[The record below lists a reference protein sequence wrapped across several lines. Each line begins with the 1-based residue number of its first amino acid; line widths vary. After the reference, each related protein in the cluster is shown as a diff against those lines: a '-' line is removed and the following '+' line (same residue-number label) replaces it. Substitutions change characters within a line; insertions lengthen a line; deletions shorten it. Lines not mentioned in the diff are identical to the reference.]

1 VRSYTSTQMS
11 KTTSSHQSGAVTKEN
26 RLNMMPVNN
35 AKQTKNIHV
44 LTITRQ
50 EKQCEKQVLAT
61 REPLQKGSLTIA
73 IASALLAR
81 IAGRISFVI
90 MSFYLGERFTSATAV
105 VLILES
111 FYITELLLSP
121 LVGSF
126 SDRIGRRPFLLLSPL
141 LAAMATT
148 SILFATQLFPRPN
161 VHAINPGLIFFLLIL
176 LVERLIEGVAS
187 GMNVPAT
194 LGYITDVSKGSER
207 LRVRVMTAFE
217 IVTVAGIT
225 LAIPLGGKI
234 SSAMGTRGFF
244 VVIGIY
250 LLVFLLASTGL
261 KESLPQHEMQQHSSL
276 LTSLTVIRHKR
287 IFTFLPAWFSVNAL
301 VGSWTT
307 LILIMLAYPDPAAD
321 MRHPHQLLYGG
332 FSKMSASLWVSIFAL
347 TFLLGMVL
355 WVPLVGRMRRT
366 TVMLISLGGL
376 ALMIVTLTFLNGLA
390 ENPYSLSASAKP
402 LAAILVMLVIPGILL
417 LSGFTPVALTQMSAL
432 ADTLPYQRG
441 AVMGLYSVVLAIG
454 QLLGSVIG
462 GFCVDLGGF
471 YGLMVFSTVMG
482 CISLISVLYI
492 RNHKH
497 DLIRVASDKI
507 PAQTS

>member
-1 VRSYTSTQMS
+1 
-11 KTTSSHQSGAVTKEN
+11 
-26 RLNMMPVNN
+26 MPVNN
-35 AKQTKNIHV
+35 IKQTKNIHV
-44 LTITRQ
+44 LTASRQ
-50 EKQCEKQVLAT
+50 EEQSGEQVPTT
-61 REPLQKGSLTIA
+61 REPLQNGSVRIA
-73 IASALLAR
+73 ITSALLLR

-90 MSFYLGERFTSATAV
+90 MSFYLGERFTSATIV

-111 FYITELLLSP
+111 FYITELLISP
-121 LVGSF
+121 LVGSL
-126 SDRIGRRPFLLLSPL
+126 SDRIGRKPFLLLSPL
-141 LAAMATT
+141 LAAIATT
-148 SILFATQLFPRPN
+148 SMLFVTQLFPRPN
-161 VHAINPGLIFFLLIL
+161 VHLVNAGLIIFLLIL
-176 LVERLIEGVAS
+176 LVERLVEGVAS

-234 SSAMGTRGFF
+234 SSVMGTRGFF

-250 LLVFLLASTGL
+250 LFALLLVRTGL
-261 KESLPQHEMQQHSSL
+261 DESLPQHEMKHHHGSL

-321 MRHPHQLLYGG
+321 ARHPHQLLYGG
-332 FSKMSASLWVSIFAL
+332 FGKMGASLWVGIFAL
-347 TFLLGMVL
+347 IFLLGMVL
-355 WVPLVGRMRRT
+355 WVPLVTRMRRT
-366 TVMLISLGGL
+366 TVMVISLAGL
-376 ALMIVTLTFLNGLA
+376 ALMIITLSLLNGLG
-390 ENPYSLSASAKP
+390 ENPYSLSASMTP
-402 LAAILVMLVIPGILL
+402 LVITLVILVIPGILL

-454 QLLGSVIG
+454 QLLGSVLG

-471 YGLMVFSTVMG
+471 YGLMAFSTVMG
-482 CISLISVLYI
+482 CISLASVLYM
-492 RNHKH
+492 RTHRD
-497 DLIRVASDKI
+497 DLICV
-507 PAQTS
+507 TSN

>member
-1 VRSYTSTQMS
+1 MRT
-11 KTTSSHQSGAVTKEN
+11 
-26 RLNMMPVNN
+26 L
-35 AKQTKNIHV
+35 
-44 LTITRQ
+44 
-50 EKQCEKQVLAT
+50 
-61 REPLQKGSLTIA
+61 REPVARRSLSIA
-73 IASALLAR
+73 IAAALLTR

-90 MSFYLGERFTSATAV
+90 MSFYLGERFGSATVV

-148 SILFATQLFPRPN
+148 CVLFATRLFPRPD
-161 VHAINPGLIFFLLIL
+161 VHVINIGLILFLLIL
-176 LVERLIEGVAS
+176 LVERLIEGVSS

-194 LGYITDVSKGSER
+194 LGYITDISAGSER

-225 LAIPLGGKI
+225 LAIPIGGKI

-250 LLVFLLASTGL
+250 LLVLLLVNTGL
-261 KESLPQHEMQQHSSL
+261 QESLQHHEMEQHGSL

-321 MRHPHQLLYGG
+321 ARHPHQLLYGG
-332 FSKMSASLWVSIFAL
+332 FGKMGASLWVSVFAL

-355 WVPLVGRMRRT
+355 WVPLVTRVRRT

-376 ALMIVTLTFLNGLA
+376 ALIIVSLTILNGLA
-390 ENPYSLSASAKP
+390 ENPYALPDNVKP
-402 LAAILVMLVIPGILL
+402 LVLSLVILVIPGMLL

-432 ADTLPYQRG
+432 ADTLPFQRG

-454 QLLGSVIG
+454 QLLGSILG

-471 YGLMVFSTVMG
+471 YGLMAFSTVMG
-482 CISLISVLYI
+482 LVSLGSVLYM
-492 RNHKH
+492 RTHRD
-497 DLIRVASDKI
+497 DLIQAVCLKE
-507 PAQTS
+507 

>member
-1 VRSYTSTQMS
+1 
-11 KTTSSHQSGAVTKEN
+11 
-26 RLNMMPVNN
+26 MPVNN
-35 AKQTKNIHV
+35 IKQTENIHV
-44 LTITRQ
+44 LTASSQ
-50 EKQCEKQVLAT
+50 EKQSGEQAIAT
-61 REPLQKGSLTIA
+61 REPLQNGSVRIA
-73 IASALLAR
+73 ITSALLSR

-90 MSFYLGERFTSATAV
+90 MSFYLGERFTSATIV

-111 FYITELLLSP
+111 FYITELLISP
-121 LVGSF
+121 LVGSL
-126 SDRIGRRPFLLLSPL
+126 SDRIGRKPFLLLSPL
-141 LAAMATT
+141 LAAIATT
-148 SILFATQLFPRPN
+148 SMLFVTQLFPRPN
-161 VHAINPGLIFFLLIL
+161 VHLVNAGLIFFLLIL

-225 LAIPLGGKI
+225 LAIPFGGKI

-250 LLVFLLASTGL
+250 LLSLLLVRTGL
-261 KESLPQHEMQQHSSL
+261 DESLPQHEMKYHHPSL

-307 LILIMLAYPDPAAD
+307 LLLIILAYADPAAD
-321 MRHPHQLLYGG
+321 ARHPHQLLYGG
-332 FSKMSASLWVSIFAL
+332 FGKMGASLWVGIFAL
-347 TFLLGMVL
+347 IFLLGMVL
-355 WVPLVGRMRRT
+355 WVPLVTRMRRT
-366 TVMLISLGGL
+366 TVMMISLGGL
-376 ALMIVTLTFLNGLA
+376 ALMIITLTLLNGLA
-390 ENPYSLSASAKP
+390 EDPYSLTASARP
-402 LAAILVMLVIPGILL
+402 LAIALIILVIPGILL

-471 YGLMVFSTVMG
+471 YGLMGFSTVMG
-482 CISLISVLYI
+482 CISLASVLYMRI
-492 RNHKH
+492 HRD
-497 DLIRVASDKI
+497 DLICVSSD
-507 PAQTS
+507 

>member
-1 VRSYTSTQMS
+1 
-11 KTTSSHQSGAVTKEN
+11 
-26 RLNMMPVNN
+26 MPVNN
-35 AKQTKNIHV
+35 IKQTENIHV
-44 LTITRQ
+44 LTARSQ
-50 EKQCEKQVLAT
+50 EKQSGEQAIAMH
-61 REPLQKGSLTIA
+61 EPLQNGSVRIA
-73 IASALLAR
+73 ITSALLSR

-90 MSFYLGERFTSATAV
+90 MSFYLGERFTSATIV

-111 FYITELLLSP
+111 FYITELLISP
-121 LVGSF
+121 LVGSL
-126 SDRIGRRPFLLLSPL
+126 SDRIGRKPFLLLSPL
-141 LAAMATT
+141 LAAIATT
-148 SILFATQLFPRPN
+148 SMLFVTQLFPRPN
-161 VHAINPGLIFFLLIL
+161 VHLVNAGLIIFLLIL

-225 LAIPLGGKI
+225 LAIPFGGKI

-250 LLVFLLASTGL
+250 LLALLLVRNGL
-261 KESLPQHEMQQHSSL
+261 DESLPQHEMKRDHSSL
-276 LTSLTVIRHKR
+276 FTGLTVIRHKR

-307 LILIMLAYPDPAAD
+307 LLLIVLAYPDPAAD
-321 MRHPHQLLYGG
+321 ARHPHQLLYGG
-332 FSKMSASLWVSIFAL
+332 FGKMGASLWVGIFAL
-347 TFLLGMVL
+347 IFLLGMVL
-355 WVPLVGRMRRT
+355 WVPLVTRMRRT
-366 TVMLISLGGL
+366 TVMMISLAGL
-376 ALMIVTLTFLNGLA
+376 ALMIITLTLLNGLA
-390 ENPYSLSASAKP
+390 ENPYSLTATARP
-402 LAAILVMLVIPGILL
+402 LAVALVILVIPGILL

-471 YGLMVFSTVMG
+471 YGLMGFSTVMG
-482 CISLISVLYI
+482 CISLASVLYMRI
-492 RNHKH
+492 QRD
-497 DLIRVASDKI
+497 DLIHVI
-507 PAQTS
+507 PSTP

>member
-1 VRSYTSTQMS
+1 M
-11 KTTSSHQSGAVTKEN
+11 AEMKEN
-26 RLNMMPVNN
+26 IHTIMSVNN
-35 AKQTKNIHV
+35 VKQTKNART
-44 LTITRQ
+44 LTVSRP
-50 EKQCEKQVLAT
+50 EKPDGEQVIST
-61 REPLQKGSLTIA
+61 REPLQRGSLSIA
-73 IASALLAR
+73 IISALLAR

-90 MSFYLGERFTSATAV
+90 MSFYLGERFTSATVV

-111 FYITELLLSP
+111 FYVTELLLSP

-126 SDRIGRRPFLLLSPL
+126 SDRIGRRPFLLLAPL
-141 LAAMATT
+141 LAAMATCGM
-148 SILFATQLFPRPN
+148 LFATQIFPRPN
-161 VHAINPGLIFFLLIL
+161 VHTINPGLVIFLLIL
-176 LVERLIEGVAS
+176 LVERLIEGVSS

-225 LAIPLGGKI
+225 LAIPFGGKI
-234 SSAMGTRGFF
+234 SSSMGTKGFF

-250 LLVFLLASTGL
+250 LLVFLLASVGL
-261 KESLPQHEMQQHSSL
+261 KESLPQHEMQPHGSL
-276 LTSLTVIRHKR
+276 LTGLTVIRHKR

-307 LILIMLAYPDPAAD
+307 LILIMLAYPSPAAD
-321 MRHPHQLLYGG
+321 IRHPHQLLYGG
-332 FSKMSASLWVSIFAL
+332 FSKMGASLWVSIFAL

-355 WVPLVGRMRRT
+355 WVPLVARLRRT

-376 ALMIVTLTFLNGLA
+376 ALMIITLTFLNGLA
-390 ENPYSLSASAKP
+390 ENPYSLSASSRP
-402 LAAILVMLVIPGILL
+402 LAQTLVLLVIPGILL

-441 AVMGLYSVVLAIG
+441 AVMGLYSVVLAVG
-454 QLLGSVIG
+454 QLLGSVVG
-462 GFCVDLGGF
+462 GFFVDLGGF
-471 YGLMVFSTVMG
+471 YGLMTFSTIMG
-482 CISLISVLYI
+482 CISLVSVLYI

-497 DLIRVASDKI
+497 DLIKVASNKSACI
-507 PAQTS
+507 SQT

>member
-1 VRSYTSTQMS
+1 
-11 KTTSSHQSGAVTKEN
+11 
-26 RLNMMPVNN
+26 MPINN
-35 AKQTKNIHV
+35 VKQTENIHAP
-44 LTITRQ
+44 TATRQ
-50 EKQCEKQVLAT
+50 EKQSREQALTT
-61 REPLQKGSLTIA
+61 REPLQNGSLGIA
-73 IASALLAR
+73 IASALLSR

-90 MSFYLGERFTSATAV
+90 MSFYLGERFTSATVV

-111 FYITELLLSP
+111 FYITELLISP

-141 LAAMATT
+141 LAAIATT
-148 SILFATQLFPRPN
+148 GMLFVTQLFPRPDGH
-161 VHAINPGLIFFLLIL
+161 VINAGLVFFLLIL

-225 LAIPLGGKI
+225 LAIPFGGKI
-234 SSAMGTRGFF
+234 SSVMGTRGFF

-250 LLVFLLASTGL
+250 LLALLLVRTGM
-261 KESLPQHEMQQHSSL
+261 KESVSQHEMKQNQGSL
-276 LTSLTVIRHKR
+276 LTSLAVIRHKR

-321 MRHPHQLLYGG
+321 ARHPHQLLYGG
-332 FSKMSASLWVSIFAL
+332 FSSMGASLWVGVFAL
-347 TFLLGMVL
+347 MFLLGMVL
-355 WVPLVGRMRRT
+355 WVPLVTRMRRT
-366 TVMLISLGGL
+366 TVMVISLSGL
-376 ALMIVTLTFLNGLA
+376 ALMIVALTLLNGLA
-390 ENPYSLSASAKP
+390 ENPYSLSASARP
-402 LAAILVMLVIPGILL
+402 LALTLVILVIPGVLL

-441 AVMGLYSVVLAIG
+441 SVMGLYSVVLAIG
-454 QLLGSVIG
+454 QLLGSVLG

-471 YGLMVFSTVMG
+471 YGLMVFSTIMG
-482 CISLISVLYI
+482 CISLVSVLYM
-492 RNHKH
+492 RTKRD
-497 DLIRVASDKI
+497 DLIHTSDGKKLEFL
-507 PAQTS
+507 Q